1 MAQASEE
8 LLIKIDIVDSDS
20 ANRINEISEELN
32 HLKATQKDYEQAV
45 KEGKQLTT
53 EQGKEYVAIK
63 ARIADLNKEV
73 NAHVK
78 ALQKENQEQKKNA
91 DSLNSMRAQLK
102 DLIKAYDNMS
112 KAERENAEI
121 GGKQVMMI
129 NQLTDQ
135 IKELEEGTQRYQRN
149 VGNYANSITKALAS
163 QVPVIGKVSG
173 AMDMLKTSTGWIG
186 IVIQGAVMLF
196 GALQMAFKRTE
207 GNGDKLS
214 GGLAKMKGLFVM
226 MQQALEPLVKG
237 LVDGF
242 VVALDKAL
250 QAVGWLG
257 EKLQQFLRFIRADE
271 WANKLESFAEKT
283 KETAEATSE
292 LAVAEEQ
299 LARKQREARKTML
312 EYQRQAE
319 ELRQTRD
326 DATKSAEEQEE
337 ANRKLLALLQEQ
349 KKVEG
354 GIQQEAIRVAKMRIQ
369 LNGETTENRDAL
381 TDAETE
387 YADVIERITGQSSEA
402 IKWQNDRLALLKEES
417 IILDDIIRKTL
428 DVNSVGH
435 YKPKKQPFDDS
446 EDDEDVE
453 DVVKLMLDAN
463 KKKQEM
469 LNTQTFEGIN
479 ERLRLQ
485 LEALNI
491 ERAARI
497 ANGEDAVAVTKET
510 NEKELKLLK
519 QAYSDKIDLVNAY
532 IAVSQASAMNV
543 IDAIEQVAKAN
554 GASEEY
560 MKKLAVAKIA
570 INTATAIA
578 QGVSGAM
585 AVPFPANIPALLA
598 TITAVI
604 SGIAQAKSALSQANV
619 PKFAQ
624 GGLVTGEGTATSD
637 SIPAMLSN
645 GESVMTARATSTYS
659 PILSALNTSVGGAPI
674 GDSTKTKGTQQL
686 MQQFADAVEQIQIQ
700 VAVTDINDG
709 QARVAKIVDNSNY

>member
-1 MAQASEE
+1 MAQIEE
-8 LLIKIDIVDSDS
+8 IILEVNLVDNNT
-20 ANRINEISEELN
+20 AQRIAYLSNELN
-32 HLKATQKDYEQAV
+32 SLKESQKALTEETKKSGQVSAEQA
-45 KEGKQLTT
+45 KAMT
-53 EQGKEYVAIK
+53 ENK
-63 ARIADLNKEV
+63 ARIADINKEL

-78 ALQKENQEQKKNA
+78 ALQKEQQEQKKNA

-121 GGKQVMMI
+121 GGKQVAMI

-149 VGNYANSITKALAS
+149 VGNYTKSMREALVG
-163 QVPVIGKVSG
+163 QVPAIGKVSN
-173 AMDMLKTSTGWIG
+173 AMNMLKTSTGWIG

-237 LVDGF
+237 IVDGF

-257 EKLQQFLRFIRADE
+257 EKLQQFLRFVGADE
-271 WANKLESFAEKT
+271 WADKLETFAQKT
-283 KETAEATSE
+283 EEMATASQE
-292 LAVAEEQ
+292 LAIAEEQ
-299 LARKQREARKTML
+299 LHRKQREARKTML

-319 ELRQTRD
+319 ELRQARD
-326 DATKSAEEQEE
+326 DATKSTEEQEE

-349 KKVEG
+349 KQVEG
-354 GIQQEAIRVAKMRIQ
+354 GIQKEAIRVAKLRIQ
-369 LNGETTENRDAL
+369 LNGETTENLDAL

-402 IKWQNDRLALLKEES
+402 IKWQNDRLAVLKEEAL
-417 IILDDIIRKTL
+417 IIEEITQKILDP
-428 DVNSVGH
+428 N
-435 YKPKKQPFDDS
+435 YYQPNKAKRQTFDTE
-446 EDDEDVE
+446 EDDEEIIDE
-453 DVVKLMLDAN
+453 ASRL
-463 KKKQEM
+463 QE
-469 LNTQTFEGIN
+469 IN
-479 ERLRLQ
+479 NMRLQYEQLGFDERLRLQ
-485 LEALNI
+485 QENLAI
-491 ERAARI
+491 EHAQRV
-497 ANGEDAVAVTKET
+497 ANGEDALATEIWYQGEQTRIAKE
-510 NEKELKLLK
+510 
-519 QAYSDKIDLVNAY
+519 NADARREY
-532 IAVSQASAMNV
+532 MTQLATSSMSATADM
-543 IDAIEQVAKAN
+543 IGAIEELARES

-585 AVPFPANIPALLA
+585 AVPFPANIPAILA

-604 SGIAQAKSALSQANV
+604 AGIAQAKSALSTANV
-619 PKFAQ
+619 PKYAT
-624 GGLVTGEGTATSD
+624 GGLVEGAGTGTSD

-645 GESVMTARATSTYS
+645 GESVMTARATSAYS
-659 PILSALNTSVGGAPI
+659 GILSALNTSVGGAPI
-674 GDSTKTKGTQQL
+674 GESTRTKGTQQL
-686 MQQFADAVEQIQIQ
+686 VQQFADVMLKVPIQ
-700 VAVTDINDG
+700 VSVVDINDG
-709 QARVAKIVDNSNY
+709 QARVAKIIDNSNYKMQ

>member
-53 EQGKEYVAIK
+53 EQGKEYVAVK

-78 ALQKENQEQKKNA
+78 ALQKEQQEQKKNA

-121 GGKQVMMI
+121 GGKQVESI
-129 NQLTDQ
+129 NDLTNK

-196 GALQMAFKRTE
+196 GALSMAFKRTE

-242 VVALDKAL
+242 VVVLDKAL
-250 QAVGWLG
+250 QVVGWLG
-257 EKLQQFLRFIRADE
+257 EKLQQFLRFIGADE
-271 WANKLESFAEKT
+271 WANKLETFAEKT

-292 LAVAEEQ
+292 LAIAEEQ
-299 LARKQREARKTML
+299 LHRKQREARKTML

-349 KKVEG
+349 KRVEG
-354 GIQQEAIRVAKMRIQ
+354 GIQQEAIRVAKLRIQ
-369 LNGETTENRDAL
+369 LNGETTENLDAL

-402 IKWQNDRLALLKEES
+402 IKWQNDRLAVLKEELLV
-417 IILDDIIRKTL
+417 IDELIKKTL
-428 DVNSVGH
+428 DVNSATATRGRR
-435 YKPKKQPFDDS
+435 QTFDDS
-446 EDDEDVE
+446 EDDEEIIDE
-453 DVVKLMLDAN
+453 TKRLQD
-463 KKKQEM
+463 
-469 LNTQTFEGIN
+469 IN
-479 ERLRLQ
+479 NMRLQYEKIGFDERLKLQ
-485 LEALNI
+485 QENLAI
-491 ERAARI
+491 EHAQRV
-497 ANGEDAVAVTKET
+497 ANGEDALATEIWYQGEQTRIAKE
-510 NEKELKLLK
+510 NADARREYALSIAQASMAGASSMISSLKELAEVSGASAKYQKALALAEVALNTG
-519 QAYSDKIDLVNAY
+519 QAISAGI
-532 IAVSQASAMNV
+532 ASAM
-543 IDAIEQVAKAN
+543 
-554 GASEEY
+554 
-560 MKKLAVAKIA
+560 
-570 INTATAIA
+570 AT
-578 QGVSGAM
+578 
-585 AVPFPANIPALLA
+585 PFPANIGAILT
-598 TITAVI
+598 TISAVI
-604 SGIAQAKSALSQANV
+604 SGIAQAKSAIKSANI
-619 PKFAQ
+619 PTAKFAQ

-659 PILSALNTSVGGAPI
+659 PILSAMNQSVGGAPI

-686 MQQFADAVEQIQIQ
+686 MEQFADVIEQIQIQ

-709 QARVAKIVDNSNY
+709 QARVAKIVDNSNF

>member
-1 MAQASEE
+1 MAQSEE
-8 LLIKIDIVDSDS
+8 IILEVNLVDNNT
-20 ANRINEISEELN
+20 AQRIADLSNELN
-32 HLKATQKDYEQAV
+32 SLKESQKALTEETKKSGQVSAEQA
-45 KEGKQLTT
+45 KAMT
-53 EQGKEYVAIK
+53 ENK
-63 ARIADLNKEV
+63 ARIADINKEL

-78 ALQKENQEQKKNA
+78 ALQKEQQEQKKNA

-149 VGNYANSITKALAS
+149 VGNYANSIRDALAG
-163 QVPVIGKVSG
+163 QIPTIGKVSG

-257 EKLQQFLRFIRADE
+257 EKLQQFLRFIGADE
-271 WANKLESFAEKT
+271 WANKLETFAT
-283 KETAEATSE
+283 KTAEMAEASQE
-292 LAVAEEQ
+292 LAIAEEQ

-354 GIQQEAIRVAKMRIQ
+354 GIQQEAIRVAKLRIQ
-369 LNGETTENRDAL
+369 LNGETTENLDAL
-381 TDAETE
+381 ADAETE

-402 IKWQNDRLALLKEES
+402 IKWQNDRLALLKEEALV
-417 IILDDIIRKTL
+417 IDELIKKTL
-428 DVNSVGH
+428 DVNAIGH
-435 YKPKKQPFDDS
+435 YRPKRQTFDDG
-446 EDDEDVE
+446 EDDEEIIDE
-453 DVVKLMLDAN
+453 TKRLQEINNMRLQYEKLGFD
-463 KKKQEM
+463 
-469 LNTQTFEGIN
+469 
-479 ERLRLQ
+479 ERLKLQ
-485 LEALNI
+485 QENLSI
-491 ERAARI
+491 EHAQRV
-497 ANGEDAVAVTKET
+497 ANGEDAIATEIWYQGEQTRIAKE
-510 NEKELKLLK
+510 
-519 QAYSDKIDLVNAY
+519 NADARREY
-532 IAVSQASAMNV
+532 MTQLATSSFSATADM
-543 IDAIEQVAKAN
+543 IGAIEQLAKES

-585 AVPFPANIPALLA
+585 AVPFPGNIPAILA

-604 SGIAQAKSALSQANV
+604 SGIAQAKSALSTANV
-619 PKFAQ
+619 PKYAT
-624 GGLVTGEGTATSD
+624 GGLITGEGTGTSD

-686 MQQFADAVEQIQIQ
+686 IQQFADAVEQIQIQ

-709 QARVAKIVDNSNY
+709 LARVAKIVDNSNY

>member
-121 GGKQVMMI
+121 GGKQVAMI

-257 EKLQQFLRFIRADE
+257 EKLQQFLRFVGADE
-271 WANKLESFAEKT
+271 WANKLETFAEKT

-349 KKVEG
+349 KRVEG

-369 LNGETTENRDAL
+369 LNGETTENLDAL

-402 IKWQNDRLALLKEES
+402 IKWQNDRLAVLKEE
-417 IILDDIIRKTL
+417 ILVIDELIKKTL

-435 YKPKKQPFDDS
+435 YRAQKPKFDTD
-446 EDDEDVE
+446 EDDEEIIDE
-453 DVVKLMLDAN
+453 AKRL
-463 KKKQEM
+463 QE
-469 LNTQTFEGIN
+469 LNNIRLQYEQLGFD
-479 ERLRLQ
+479 ERLKLQ
-485 LEALNI
+485 QENLDI
-491 ERAARI
+491 EHARRV
-497 ANGEDAVAVTKET
+497 ASGEDAVVTEAWYQAEQTRIVKE
-510 NEKELKLLK
+510 NAEARKQYALDVAQSSMAGASSMISSLKELAEVSGASAKYQKALALAEVALNTG
-519 QAYSDKIDLVNAY
+519 QAISAGI
-532 IAVSQASAMNV
+532 ASAM
-543 IDAIEQVAKAN
+543 
-554 GASEEY
+554 
-560 MKKLAVAKIA
+560 
-570 INTATAIA
+570 AT
-578 QGVSGAM
+578 
-585 AVPFPANIPALLA
+585 PFPANIGAILT
-598 TITAVI
+598 TISAVI
-604 SGIAQAKSALSQANV
+604 SGIAQAKSAIKSANI
-619 PKFAQ
+619 PTAKFAQ

-686 MQQFADAVEQIQIQ
+686 IQQFADAVEQIQIQ

-709 QARVAKIVDNSNY
+709 QARVAKIVDNSSF